1 MKKEKLYN
9 EFEDLATR
17 IGLRIIR
24 GKGDFNGGPCIIN
37 NEKVIVLNKIKPL
50 EQRLKVLASSFNEIN
65 LEDVYIIPALRAF
78 IQDSNTLDF

>member
-65 LEDVYIIPALRAF
+65 LEEVYIIPALRAF

>member
-50 EQRLKVLASSFNEIN
+50 EQRLKILASSFNEIN
-65 LEDVYIIPALRAF
+65 LEDVYIVPALRAF

>member
-50 EQRLKVLASSFNEIN
+50 EQRLRVLASSFNEIN
-65 LEDVYIIPALRAF
+65 LEDVYIVPALRAF